1 MIERPLVTV
10 VIPTYNHADFIQEA
24 LDSLCKQTYENW
36 EAIVVN
42 NFSEDDTVAVVESFA
57 DSRIRLENFRNNG
70 VIAASRNH
78 AISLAKGDF
87 LAFLDSDDKWLPEK
101 LVKCMTCFDDH
112 VDLVCH
118 GLHTFGNNPEYDFYG
133 GPESKATFE
142 ALLYEGNCL
151 TPTATVVRTAKVIEV
166 GGFSESPEMV
176 TSEDYHLWI
185 KLAKAGVKMKFLK
198 EVLGLYRIHAM
209 GQSRVIHRHL
219 HSVLAVLED
228 FLPSEENQTLMD
240 KVRIRRRRCLAY
252 YAAARDCQKSNQFE
266 GSWMLLRQALRNWPF
281 CYKTYVAIVLN
292 VRLMFGQSWI

>member
-1 MIERPLVTV
+1 MPEFPLVTV

-57 DSRIRLENFRNNG
+57 DSRIRLENFHNHG

-78 AISLAKGDF
+78 AISLAKGEF

-101 LVKCMTCFDDH
+101 LTKCMACFNDDI
-112 VDLVCH
+112 DLVCH
-118 GLHTFGNNPEYDFYG
+118 GLHTFGNSPEYDFYG

-151 TPTATVVRTAKVIEV
+151 TPTATVVRTRKVIEV
-166 GGFSESPEMV
+166 SGFSENPEMV

-185 KLAKAGVKMKFLK
+185 KLAKSGIKMKFLK

-209 GQSRVIHRHL
+209 GQSRAILRHL
-219 HSVLAVLED
+219 CSVIAVIED
-228 FLPSEENQTLMD
+228 FFPD
-240 KVRIRRRRCLAY
+240 KKGRSLLDILRIRKRRCLAY
-252 YAAARDCQKSNQFE
+252 YAAAREYQKT
-266 GSWMLLRQALRNWPF
+266 GDYKVSWAYLYKALINYPF
-281 CYKTYVAIVLN
+281 CAKVYVLALLN
-292 VRLMFGQSWI
+292 VFHILGGAHK